1 MTGRPLVPLQPKPN
15 TIGEDVDPSPPPA
28 RPRKGRSAVLVACEP
43 CRRLKAKCD
52 GERPSCHRCRTRG
65 QDCVYELPHDALS
78 RSSARKE
85 IANRLQLENSELRL
99 LLHHLSSRPEAEA
112 HDIYRR
118 LRLTVDPI
126 ALMHSIKQAE
136 LLLPVGER
144 DGDELAMLRQLDAN
158 ALEESV
164 IKVPAQPWTS
174 VSGDGIVSELISS
187 WFKWDDGFLY
197 PFVDR
202 ECFLRDI
209 HSANPQNATY
219 CSPFLVNAI
228 CAYRSYFSETV
239 ETVRRTT
246 KKCLKEQFLA
256 ESIKHCGSTIPTLPT
271 IQALWIMFSISFLK
285 GDDRNGSLYRFASYG
300 MLRRSRLSRVFPSLS
315 DRDSEDSLRKRTMSK
330 MIWGLFCLE
339 SIVST
344 NFRGMDILQTPKIPC
359 PYLVDMYGSTT
370 NVDIFDRPFTATSP
384 QPPYVSGAIG
394 TLCRV
399 AVLVSEILT
408 YGQDTKDKE
417 DTGPEQQDNITKRT
431 EFLVR
436 LYAIDSSLPS
446 SLRHDQ
452 NFTPSTCFLRVV
464 INTALYAAIRT
475 LQSDVVLDT
484 LNRITVDHLRL
495 RTCELDIQLTE
506 QYLARW
512 STRAFSIMTF
522 LGPLNAGTMLLPIL
536 PDERATL
543 LFTRVCKMMH
553 SLSAHIPLATY
564 VLKGWEAALW
574 AKKLEVPRPA
584 RPYFDNLNTAREE
597 LTEVSTSLVVTHVPP
612 DESMLTK
619 QWDDGELGFLLQ
631 KWSDMRLE

>member
-15 TIGEDVDPSPPPA
+15 TFGDDAEPNPPPP

-65 QDCVYELPHDALS
+65 QDCVYELPHDAQS
-78 RSSARKE
+78 RSLARKE
-85 IANRLQLENSELRL
+85 IANRLQLENSELRS

-118 LRLTVDPI
+118 LRTTVDPI
-126 ALMHSIKQAE
+126 ALIHSIKQAE

-174 VSGDGIVSELISS
+174 VSGDGIVSELLSS

-256 ESIKHCGSTIPTLPT
+256 ESIKHCGSTLPTLPT

-285 GDDRNGSLYRFASYG
+285 GDDRNGSLYRFASYVLF
-300 MLRRSRLSRVFPSLS
+300 LR
-315 DRDSEDSLRKRTMSK
+315 T
-330 MIWGLFCLE
+330 
-339 SIVST
+339 
-344 NFRGMDILQTPKIPC
+344 FRGTDILQTPKIPC
-359 PYLVDMYGSTT
+359 PYLEDMYGNTT
-370 NVDIFDRPFTATSP
+370 NVDIFDRPFTAAST

-408 YGQDTKDKE
+408 YGQDTKDRQE
-417 DTGPEQQDNITKRT
+417 AGPEQQDNITKRT

-436 LYAIDSSLPS
+436 LQAIDNSLPS

-464 INTALYAAIRT
+464 INTALYAAVRT
-475 LQSDVVLDT
+475 LHSDIVLDK
-484 LNRITVDHLRL
+484 LNGMTVDDLRL
-495 RTCELDIQLTE
+495 RTSELDIQLME
-506 QYLARW
+506 QYFARW
-512 STRAFSIMTF
+512 STRAFSIMAF
-522 LGPLNAGTMLLPIL
+522 LGPLNAGTVLVPML
-536 PDERATL
+536 PDERAAQ
-543 LFTRVCKMMH
+543 LFPRVCKLMH
-553 SLSAHIPLATY
+553 SLSAHVPLATY

-574 AKKLEVPRPA
+574 AKRVEIPASA
-584 RPYFDNLNTAREE
+584 RPYFDNLDTAREE
-597 LTEVSTSLVVTHVPP
+597 LIEVSTSLVVTHIPP
-612 DESMLTK
+612 DESILAK